1 MIVCIIIFAAC
12 SLFAARAFHV
22 QAVPNPHTP
31 QSTEQLETGFKE
43 MHGKPS
49 APYQIRLLPVSSFP
63 QLPALIARE
72 LDAKGCLIPQTYE
85 AHEPEN
91 VIRGSFEKSGS
102 NDWAVL
108 CSVKGITNL
117 YVFFGSNLAE
127 PIALRSQADSKWLG
141 KDWSQD
147 YGSAWGI
154 STMSADVMPR
164 VDQFDHDGIEDAFI
178 EQSAV
183 VHYYVK
189 GRWASYETSQ

>member
-1 MIVCIIIFAAC
+1 M
-12 SLFAARAFHV
+12 
-22 QAVPNPHTP
+22 
-31 QSTEQLETGFKE
+31 
-43 MHGKPS
+43 
-49 APYQIRLLPVSSFP
+49 
-63 QLPALIARE
+63 
-72 LDAKGCLIPQTYE
+72 IPQTYE

-91 VIRGSFEKSGS
+91 VIRGSFEKPGN

-108 CSVKGITNL
+108 CSVKSETTL

-154 STMSADVMPR
+154 STMPAYVMPR
-164 VDQFDHDGIEDAFI
+164 KDQLDHDGIEDAFV

-183 VHYYVK
+183 VHYYAN
-189 GRWASYETSQ
+189 GHWATYETSQ